1 MATYIELHALRGAAG
16 ADVLQQKIAVAI
28 CIKANALAKSA
39 TPTAAQVD
47 WAKSALANPDA
58 YVGLVLNYILA
69 DYKAVTVSAITGASD
84 ASVQTAVDAAVDTL
98 LGV

>member
-1 MATYIELHALRGAAG
+1 MATYTELHNLRGATG
-16 ADVLQQKIAVAI
+16 ADVLQQKIAVAL
-28 CIKANALAKSA
+28 CIKANALAKA
-39 TPTAAQVD
+39 TPTQAQVE

-69 DYKAVTVSAITGASD
+69 DYNTATVSAITGATD
-84 ASVQTAVDAAVDTL
+84 AQVQGAVDAAVNTL